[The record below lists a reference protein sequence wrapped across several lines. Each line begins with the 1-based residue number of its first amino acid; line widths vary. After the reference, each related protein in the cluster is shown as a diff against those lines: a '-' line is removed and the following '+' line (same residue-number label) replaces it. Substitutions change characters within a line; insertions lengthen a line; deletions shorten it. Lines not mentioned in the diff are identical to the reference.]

1 MLRPLRVVVALVPL
15 LAGAPVLADMYRCEN
30 AAGVIEYNNATGSAS
45 NKNCRKV
52 EVQPMNTIPA
62 PAPKPAAAAASR
74 PVGSTAAASPSSFPK
89 VDSSAQK
96 ARDND
101 RRRILEDELRKERD
115 KLAELKKEF
124 NNGEPERRGDER
136 NYQKYLD
143 RLQKLKEDIG
153 RAEGNVGTLEREIGS
168 VKE

>member
-1 MLRPLRVVVALVPL
+1 MLRPLVSLVVVLAPL
-15 LAGAPVLADMYRCEN
+15 AASAPAVAEMYRCEN
-30 AAGVIEYNNATGSAS
+30 AAGVIEYNNANDSAG

-52 EVQPMNTIPA
+52 DVQPMNTIPA
-62 PAPKPAAAAASR
+62 PKPVATPGK
-74 PVGSTAAASPSSFPK
+74 PVGATAAASPSSFPK

-101 RRRILEDELRKERD
+101 RRRILEDELKKERD

-143 RLQKLKEDIG
+143 RLQKLKDDIG
-153 RAEGNVGTLEREIGS
+153 RAEGNIGTIEREMGT
-168 VKE
+168 VKD